1 MNSVSNS
8 NRDRRLAQR
17 RATPVQ
23 TYARVAGVLFL
34 LSMIGGAFGEMYVP
48 SKLIVSGDAAT
59 TAKNI
64 NALNLLF
71 RAGFASYLIEAS
83 CDIALSLVL
92 YVLLRPVNKAV
103 ALLAALFGLVSTALF
118 AVAELFY
125 FAPTLILGG
134 ADYLKTFSPDQ
145 LNTLALLSLKLY
157 ALGGGIFMVFYGVA
171 SLLRGYLIFRS
182 GYLPKTLGVLLALA
196 GLGFISKNFAL
207 LLAPAYATDVLL
219 LPMLLAGGPLTAWLL
234 VKGVNVPRWKAK
246 AATFAAITVE

>member
-8 NRDRRLAQR
+8 NQDRRPAQA
-17 RATPVQ
+17 RATSVQ
-23 TYARVAGVLFL
+23 TYAKVAGVLFL
-34 LSMIGGAFGEMYVP
+34 LSIIAGAFGEAYVP
-48 SKLIVSGDAAT
+48 SKLIVPGDAAA

-71 RAGFASYLIEAS
+71 RAGFAGYLIEAS

-92 YVLLRPVNKAV
+92 YVLLKPVNKPV
-103 ALLAALFGLVSTALF
+103 ALLAAFFGLLSTALF
-118 AVAELFY
+118 AVASLFY

-134 ADYLKTFSPDQ
+134 ADYLKTFSADQ

-157 ALGGGIFMVFYGVA
+157 ALGGGIFTVFYGFA

-182 GYLPKTLGVLLALA
+182 GYLPKPLGVLLALA

-207 LLAPAYATDVLL
+207 VLAPAYASDILL
-219 LPMLLAGGPLTAWLL
+219 LPMLLAGLSLTTWLV
-234 VKGVNVPRWKAK
+234 VKGVNVPGWKAK
-246 AATFAAITVE
+246 AATSGAITVE